1 MWTKEESAAYIQKK
15 IDEESKSKF
24 PALMAV
30 QAGIYQS
37 LYDNTYAEYIDL
49 AQSCEKL
56 IDELNKVAANLPI
69 DIQIAMNSLYFSFAV
84 QHLKKVNKSTIHEP
98 A

>member
-1 MWTKEESAAYIQKK
+1 MWTKEESAAYIQKQL
-15 IDEESKSKF
+15 DEQSS
-24 PALMAV
+24 LMAV

-37 LYDNTYAEYIDL
+37 LYDDAYAEYIDL

-69 DIQIAMNSLYFSFAV
+69 DVKIAMGSIYFSFAV